1 LVFKDEIHTFR
12 ELELYAGDKTR
23 VYIDARVRQFLDE
36 TSGEGVTHCR
46 RSVLKSASSSCRS
59 VFVQASS
66 VVLQAPKSCSA
77 IVDLLIV
84 LDTSTPSQSFYQE
97 KQLAID
103 LLKALPAN
111 VFERRLAVS
120 IITFASNSTVLLPLG
135 LQPKEE
141 IVFEL
146 ERVAHSTGPASLTG
160 AAVSTIAEIK
170 SHRRKGSRALVIIV
184 SNGNG
189 GEERWKNV
197 LVNLKPLHLKYFQNH
212 QSQNEMKCC
221 IQQVSS
227 LEVFFHVCQQRR
239 IIVYPVHFD
248 YRREV
253 VFSGLF

>member
-1 LVFKDEIHTFR
+1 MVVLLSDGNSQDHWDNVIRSSNRLRTTGAEVYAVTISKNYMFR

-36 TSGEGVTHCR
+36 TEKGVTHCG
-46 RSVLKSASSSCRS
+46 RSVK
-59 VFVQASS
+59 QASS

-160 AAVSTIAEIK
+160 ASSHTMRVTSEAAKRMLLPYTYNYKYNST
-170 SHRRKGSRALVIIV
+170 SFCL
-184 SNGNG
+184 
-189 GEERWKNV
+189 
-197 LVNLKPLHLKYFQNH
+197 
-212 QSQNEMKCC
+212 
-221 IQQVSS
+221 
-227 LEVFFHVCQQRR
+227 
-239 IIVYPVHFD
+239 
-248 YRREV
+248 
-253 VFSGLF
+253 